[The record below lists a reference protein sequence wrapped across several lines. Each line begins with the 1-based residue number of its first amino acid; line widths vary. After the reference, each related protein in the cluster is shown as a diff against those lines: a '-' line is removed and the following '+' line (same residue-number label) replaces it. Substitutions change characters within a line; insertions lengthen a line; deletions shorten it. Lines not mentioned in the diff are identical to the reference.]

1 MENYLKGK
9 KKIEASGNELKS
21 VKTFAEAKS
30 GLPVQDVSKVE
41 IKAEEGQPVVECV
54 TQDGRITRI
63 IITCKCGE
71 QIELNCKYGP

>member
-9 KKIEASGNELKS
+9 KRLEATGKQLGS
-21 VKTFAEAKS
+21 VKTLSEVKS
-30 GLPVQDVSKVE
+30 GLPIQDVSKME
-41 IKAEEGQPVVECV
+41 ISSEAGQPVVECI

-63 IITCKCGE
+63 LITCKCGE

>member
-1 MENYLKGK
+1 MDNYLKGK
-9 KKIEASGNELKS
+9 KKIEASGKELKS
-21 VKTFAEAKS
+21 IKTFAEAKG

-41 IKAEEGQPVVECV
+41 IKAEEGQPIVECV

>member
-9 KKIEASGNELKS
+9 QKLEAASKQLDS
-21 VKTFAEAKS
+21 VKSFSNIKR
-30 GLPVQDVSKVE
+30 GLPVQDISKVE
-41 IKAEEGQPVVECV
+41 INSGEGQPVVECV

>member
-9 KKIEASGNELKS
+9 KKLEASGKELKNIRS
-21 VKTFAEAKS
+21 FAETKG
-30 GLPVQDVSKVE
+30 GLPMQDVSKVE
-41 IKAEEGQPVVECV
+41 IKAEEGKPLVECV